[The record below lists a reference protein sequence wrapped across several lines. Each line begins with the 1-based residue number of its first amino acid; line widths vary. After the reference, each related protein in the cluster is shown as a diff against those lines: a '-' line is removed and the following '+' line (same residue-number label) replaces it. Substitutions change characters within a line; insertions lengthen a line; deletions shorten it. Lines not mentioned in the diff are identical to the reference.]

1 MAQIDWQ
8 SVLAGNSQPKKR
20 YSGANV
26 KFLNVYNEN
35 RDKSLAAGRPVFD
48 EVPSISIQW
57 PGMDETVRR
66 IEPRDIEEYPEKY
79 QAFMRGNEPVESGTP
94 LAEWPLMSGAAMR
107 ELQYLGFKTVEQLA
121 EANDDVKR
129 RLGPL
134 AKFIK
139 LAKEWLDASNST
151 QADVVKLKQQLEK
164 EQSRTAKLEE
174 RLELLMQR
182 VEASEGT
189 SLTPMRKEV
198 IQESTYEDTLE
209 EEDVS
214 DETPKKRGRPRKS

>member
-1 MAQIDWQ
+1 MAQVDWQ
-8 SVLAGNSQPKKR
+8 NILSGNAQPKKR

>member
-1 MAQIDWQ
+1 MPEFNWDALRQ
-8 SVLAGNSQPKKR
+8 GNQQKKR
-20 YSGANV
+20 YAGANV

-48 EVPSISIQW
+48 EIPSISIQW

-66 IEPRDIEEYPEKY
+66 IEQRDIEEYPEKY
-79 QAFMRGNEPVESGTP
+79 EAFMRGNEPVESGTP
-94 LAEWPLMSGAAMR
+94 LAEWPLMTGAAMR
-107 ELQYLGFKTVEQLA
+107 ELQYLGFKTVEQLSD
-121 EANDDVKR
+121 ANDDVKR

-134 AKFIK
+134 VKFVK
-139 LAKEWLDASNST
+139 LAKEWLDASSST

-189 SLTPMRKEV
+189 SLTGMRKEV
-198 IQESTYEDTLE
+198 IQESTYEDTFE
-209 EEDVS
+209 DEDVA

>member
-1 MAQIDWQ
+1 MPEFNWDALRQ
-8 SVLAGNSQPKKR
+8 GNQQKKR
-20 YSGANV
+20 YTGANV

-48 EVPSISIQW
+48 EIPSISIQW

-66 IEPRDIEEYPEKY
+66 IEQRDIEEYPDKY
-79 QAFMRGNEPVESGTP
+79 EAFMRGNEPVESGTP
-94 LAEWPLMSGAAMR
+94 LAEWPLMTGAAMR
-107 ELQYLGFKTVEQLA
+107 ELQYLGFKTVEQLSD
-121 EANDDVKR
+121 ANDDVKR

-134 AKFIK
+134 VKFVK
-139 LAKEWLDASNST
+139 LAKEWLDASSST
-151 QADVVKLKQQLEK
+151 QADVVKLKQQLER
-164 EQSRTAKLEE
+164 EQSRTAKLEK

-189 SLTPMRKEV
+189 SLTGMRKEV
-198 IQESTYEDTLE
+198 IQESTYEDTFE
-209 EEDVS
+209 DEDVA